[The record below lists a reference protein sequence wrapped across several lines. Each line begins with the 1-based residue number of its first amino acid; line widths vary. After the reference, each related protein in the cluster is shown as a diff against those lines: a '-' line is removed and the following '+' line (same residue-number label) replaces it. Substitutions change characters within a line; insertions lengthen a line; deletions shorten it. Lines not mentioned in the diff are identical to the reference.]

1 MAYWRTTSRILQD
14 TAMPI
19 QAPTPPFK
27 RILLTGA
34 AGALGRMLRERI
46 RPWAEAVRLSD
57 VADMGE
63 AGPGEEIVRCDL
75 ADRDAVLALLDGVDA
90 VLHFGGIST
99 EGPFGAI
106 VQANIVG
113 VANLYEAAERH
124 GVRRVV
130 FASSNHTIGF
140 YPAGEQLDADMPT
153 RPDSMYGISKCF
165 GEQVSRYYFDRF
177 GIESVCI
184 RIGSSFPE
192 PVNRRMLATWFSYD
206 DLTEMVRC
214 ALFAPDVGHTIAFG
228 VSANGTT
235 WWDNRLAAGLGF
247 QARDSA
253 QAYAARI
260 LATQPEPAPDD
271 LAARYQGGQFV
282 LGRPIRE

>member
-1 MAYWRTTSRILQD
+1 MNTSTTTTNS
-14 TAMPI
+14 
-19 QAPTPPFK
+19 APNGAPPYQ

-46 RPWAEAVRLSD
+46 RPWAEVVRLSD
-57 VADMGE
+57 VADMGA

-75 ADRDAVLALLDGVDA
+75 ADRDAVLALLEGVDA

-113 VANLYEAAERH
+113 VANLYDAVQRH
-124 GVRRVV
+124 GTKRVV

-140 YPAGEQLDADMPT
+140 YPVGERLDADMPT

-165 GEQVSRYYFDRF
+165 GEQMSRYYFDRF
-177 GIESVCI
+177 GIETVCI

-192 PVNRRMLATWFSYD
+192 PTNRRMLSTWFSYD

-214 ALFAPDVGHTIAFG
+214 ALFAPSVGHTIAFG
-228 VSANGTT
+228 VSNNRET
-235 WWDNRLAAGLGF
+235 WWDNRLAAQLGF
-247 QARDSA
+247 AAKDSA
-253 QAYAARI
+253 GAYAEQV
-260 LATQPEPAPDD
+260 LAACPPPAPDD
-271 LAARYQGGQFV
+271 PAAQYQGGQFV
-282 LGRPIRE
+282 TGRPVHE